1 MAAVNGGKMNGLKN
15 MRISAKIGS
24 GFALVLLLLVI
35 LAAVSWIALTGA
47 KGSFGSYRE
56 MARQTA
62 AMGQIS
68 SEMLEARI
76 AVTNYLSTSS
86 EDAVAAGLER
96 AEKAQTLATQARDLM
111 DSKDRQAFL
120 TTMVEDLQTYQDSFQ
135 AMVDRQRA
143 ADEIF
148 NQSLAV
154 NGPKAEKLLTEI
166 LVGAQNGGETQ
177 AAFTA
182 SRAMR
187 ALLLARMSVFRFMRD
202 HSEEARSVVVAQLTD
217 YAALNE
223 QLSSQLAN
231 ARLAQ
236 LAKDVD
242 QVHDVYKAD
251 FDRVAALLNER
262 DKILNESLVKIG
274 PAIARDTEQMMAS
287 IRADQD
293 RVGMESTSAIQTTLW
308 VVALVAL
315 AAVVIGGLASILMGR
330 GISAPII
337 AMTEGMRRLA
347 GGDKTAEIP
356 AQHQTDEVGQMAKAV
371 QVFKDN
377 MITAE
382 RLAAEQ
388 EAEHAEREQR
398 AATVDKLTKAFDA
411 DVSGVLGA
419 VSAAA
424 NELQATAE
432 SMSSI
437 AEESA
442 RQAMAASAASDQA
455 ASNVQT
461 VATAAEELSA
471 SILEISRQVQH
482 SNDISREAAEEAHAT
497 TDVVRGLAAA
507 ASSIGEVVALITDIA
522 EQTNLLA
529 LNATIEAARAGDAGK
544 GFAVVANEVKNLANQ
559 TGRATEEIGKQ
570 IQSVQ
575 TETQRAVTAIESIS
589 RTIAE
594 VNEVASSIAGAVEE
608 QNAATQEIARN
619 VMQASEGTQEVSSN
633 IVGVTQAAEEAGGA
647 ATQVLG
653 ASSELSRQADGLRGT
668 VQRFLDGVRHA

>member
-1 MAAVNGGKMNGLKN
+1 MNGLKN

-35 LAAVSWIALTGA
+35 LAAVSWIALSGA

-86 EDAVAAGLER
+86 EDAVAAGLDR
-96 AEKAQTLATQARDLM
+96 AEKAQNLAKAALELM
-111 DSKDRQAFL
+111 DTDGERAFL
-120 TTMVEDLQTYQDSFQ
+120 TTMVDDLEIYQSSFQ
-135 AMVDRQRA
+135 TMVDKQRA

-148 NQSLAV
+148 TQSLAV
-154 NGPKAEKLLTEI
+154 NGPKAEKLLTDI
-166 LVGAQNGGETQ
+166 LLGAQNVGETQ

-187 ALLLARMSVFRFMRD
+187 ALLLARMSVFRYMRD
-202 HSEEARSVVVAQLTD
+202 HSDEARSVAVQQLAD
-217 YAALNE
+217 YGTLNE
-223 QLSSQLAN
+223 QLSSLLVTP
-231 ARLAQ
+231 RLAA
-236 LAKDVD
+236 LAKEVD
-242 QVHDVYKAD
+242 LVHDVYWAD
-251 FDRVAALLNER
+251 FNRVAELLTER
-262 DKILNESLVKIG
+262 DKILAGTLTQIG
-274 PAIARDTEQMMAS
+274 PAIARDTEQMMTA
-287 IRADQD
+287 IRADQI
-293 RVGMESTSAIQTTLW
+293 RVGEESTAAIQTTLL
-308 VVALVAL
+308 VVAVVAVL
-315 AAVVIGGLASILMGR
+315 AVLIGGVASVLMGR
-330 GISAPII
+330 GISGPII
-337 AMTEGMRRLA
+337 AMTKGMRLLA
-347 GGDKTAEIP
+347 EGDKTVEIP

-388 EAEHAEREQR
+388 EAEHLAREKR
-398 AATVDKLTKAFDA
+398 AAEVDGLTKAFDA

-482 SNDISREAAEEAHAT
+482 SNDISREAAQEAQAT

-507 ASSIGEVVALITDIA
+507 ASAIGEVVALITDIA

-575 TETQRAVTAIESIS
+575 TETQRAVTAIENIS
-589 RTIAE
+589 RTISE

-647 ATQVLG
+647 AGEVLS

-668 VQRFLDGVRHA
+668 VQRFLDGVRAA